1 MLYLRQNDKMI
12 MHNWNDIPKGRRNNV
27 KKAIKEYILI
37 TLGIFLVAVGIYY
50 FLVPS
55 NLAAGGVSGLAIVI
69 NQFFP
74 SIPVGLLMLGMNI
87 ILFIIAFI
95 VIGSNFGAKT
105 IYSSLGLSGMIW
117 VLEKLY
123 PISQPIVDDLLLQ
136 LLFGILISG
145 IGMGIVFNQ
154 NASTGG
160 TDIIAKIINK
170 FFHIDIG
177 KSLLLSDFLI
187 TLAAGL
193 TFGPKIGMYALL
205 GVVINGFVIDNV
217 IQGLNVCKQVTII
230 SSKSEEIKKY
240 IIEELGRGVT
250 IYDGRGAFTGEK
262 KEVLMTIIS
271 RKEFIKLREYI
282 KELDKRAFISVSNV
296 HEVLGEG
303 FTELE

>member
-1 MLYLRQNDKMI
+1 M
-12 MHNWNDIPKGRRNNV
+12 

-69 NQFFP
+69 NKFFP

-117 VLEKLY
+117 LLEKLY
-123 PISQPIVDDLLLQ
+123 PISQPIVDDLFLQ

-205 GVVINGFVIDNV
+205 GVVINGLVIDNV

-230 SSKSEEIKKY
+230 SSKSEQIKKY

-250 IYDGRGAFTGEK
+250 IFDGRGAFTGEK

>member
-1 MLYLRQNDKMI
+1 M
-12 MHNWNDIPKGRRNNV
+12 

-37 TLGIFLVAVGIYY
+37 TIGIFLVAVGIYY

-69 NQFFP
+69 NKFIP
-74 SIPVGLLMLGMNI
+74 AIPVGLLMLGMNI

-95 VIGSNFGAKT
+95 VLGSNFGAKT

-117 VLEKLY
+117 AVEKIY
-123 PISQPIVDDLLLQ
+123 PITSPLVDDLLLQ
-136 LLFGILISG
+136 LLFGIFISG

-170 FFHIDIG
+170 FLHIDIG

-187 TLAAGL
+187 TLAAGA
-193 TFGPKIGMYALL
+193 TFGIKIGMYALL
-205 GVVINGFVIDNV
+205 GVILNGFVIDSV

-250 IYDGRGAFTGEK
+250 IYDGRGAYTGETR
-262 KEVLMTIIS
+262 EVLMTILG
-271 RKEFIKLREYI
+271 RKEFIRLREYI

-303 FTELE
+303 FQELE

>member
-1 MLYLRQNDKMI
+1 MLYLRRNDKMN
-12 MHNWNDIPKGRRNNV
+12 MQKWNDIPKGRRNNV

>member
-1 MLYLRQNDKMI
+1 M
-12 MHNWNDIPKGRRNNV
+12 

-74 SIPVGLLMLGMNI
+74 AIPVGLLMLGMNI

-105 IYSSLGLSGMIW
+105 IYSSLGLSAMIW
-117 VLEKLY
+117 VLEKVY

-205 GVVINGFVIDNV
+205 GVVINGLVIDNV

-230 SSKSEEIKKY
+230 SAKSEEIKKY

-250 IYDGRGAFTGEK
+250 VFDGRGAFTGEK

>member
-1 MLYLRQNDKMI
+1 M
-12 MHNWNDIPKGRRNNV
+12 

-123 PISQPIVDDLLLQ
+123 PISQPMVDDLLLQ

>member
-1 MLYLRQNDKMI
+1 M
-12 MHNWNDIPKGRRNNV
+12 
-27 KKAIKEYILI
+27 KKAVKEYVLI

-55 NLAAGGVSGLAIVI
+55 DLAAGGVSGLAIVI
-69 NQFFP
+69 NKFFP
-74 SIPVGLLMLGMNI
+74 AIPVGLLMLGMNI
-87 ILFIIAFI
+87 VLFIIAFI

-105 IYSSLGLSGMIW
+105 IYSSLGLSAMIW
-117 VLEKLY
+117 CLERIY

-205 GVVINGFVIDNV
+205 GVVINGLVIDNV

-230 SSKSEEIKKY
+230 SEKSEEIKKY

-250 IYDGRGAFTGEK
+250 IYDGRGAYTGEK

-271 RKEFIKLREYI
+271 RKEFIRLREYI

-303 FTELE
+303 FTEIE

>member
-1 MLYLRQNDKMI
+1 MKRT
-12 MHNWNDIPKGRRNNV
+12 
-27 KKAIKEYILI
+27 IKEYILI

-69 NQFFP
+69 NKFLP
-74 SIPVGLLMLGMNI
+74 ALPVGLLMLGMNI

-95 VIGSNFGAKT
+95 VLGSNFGAKT

-117 VLEKLY
+117 VLEKVY
-123 PISQPIVDDLLLQ
+123 PISSPLVDDLLLQ
-136 LLFGILISG
+136 LIFGIFVSG

-187 TLAAGL
+187 TLAAGA
-193 TFGPKIGMYALL
+193 TFGIKVGMYALL
-205 GVVINGFVIDNV
+205 GVIINGFVIDSV

-230 SSKSEEIKKY
+230 SSKGEEIKKY
-240 IIEELGRGVT
+240 IIKELGRGVT
-250 IYDGRGAFTGEK
+250 IYDGRGAYTGEK
-262 KEVLMTIIS
+262 KEVLMTILG
-271 RKEFIKLREYI
+271 RKEFIRLREYI

-303 FTELE
+303 FQELE